1 MKKRTITF
9 LFFAF
14 FLCGA
19 PGFAVEPAPRISDRE
34 IIEGLAE
41 IKATLKA
48 FGERFEQIDKRFEQV
63 DKRFDELRVDM
74 NTRFEQVDKRFE
86 QVDKRFDELRLDMNT
101 RFEQIDKRFE
111 QVDKRFE
118 QIDKRLDDMRW
129 ALGFIMSIL
138 LALFGYIIWDRR
150 TLMKP
155 MEEKIIAVER
165 EIGIG
170 ERDGSKFTRLI
181 DSLRELS
188 KEDEKIANVLR
199 RFHLL

>member
-14 FLCGA
+14 FLCSA
-19 PGFAVEPAPRISDRE
+19 PGFAVESAPRISDRE
-34 IIEGLAE
+34 IIESLAE

-48 FGERFEQIDKRFEQV
+48 IGE
-63 DKRFDELRVDM
+63 
-74 NTRFEQVDKRFE
+74 RFEQVDKRFE

-101 RFEQIDKRFE
+101 RFEQVDKRFEQIDKRFDELRLDMNTRFE

-118 QIDKRLDDMRW
+118 QIDKRFDDIRW

-155 MEEKIIAVER
+155 LEEKIIAVER

>member
-14 FLCGA
+14 FLCSA

-63 DKRFDELRVDM
+63 DKRFDELRLDM

-86 QVDKRFDELRLDMNT
+86 QM
-101 RFEQIDKRFE
+101 
-111 QVDKRFE
+111 
-118 QIDKRLDDMRW
+118 DKRLDDMRW